1 VAKATF
7 RAELRS
13 SGSGRGGHL
22 VEVPQNVIA
31 KLGGKGRIPVNATF
45 DGVSY
50 RGSIVKMRGIM
61 MIGVTKAI
69 MAEADI
75 GVGDRLTVVVENDDA
90 PPGGRGSRGAREGVP
105 PGQRR
110 EGRVGPAPVH
120 TPARVRRGD
129 PRREEAGD
137 ARTARRH
144 DDRGAPVPLPRRSM
158 KTCLRL

>member
-1 VAKATF
+1 MAKATF

-22 VEVPQNVIA
+22 VEVPQDVIA

-90 PPGGRGSRGAREGVP
+90 PREVEVPEELAKAFRRAKGARAEWDRLPFTHQREYVEAILDAKKPETRARRVDMTIEALRSRSRG
-105 PGQRR
+105 
-110 EGRVGPAPVH
+110 
-120 TPARVRRGD
+120 
-129 PRREEAGD
+129 
-137 ARTARRH
+137 
-144 DDRGAPVPLPRRSM
+144 DR
-158 KTCLRL
+158 